1 MCLLQA
7 CDAARHLALDLAPAR
22 MKHVA
27 GGALCTVGV
36 GASVI
41 ALIFQTWPIKT
52 VLQKVVVDPVWAAL
66 YFSRTSL
73 LRGLG
78 VRQIANYLQKHSVH
92 LTVPSWSVPGVAK
105 TRVASKTVDEEE
117 KVPDVCPHCNM
128 PHFAMDNH
136 LCQSMSVVQLRQH
149 LEAGN
154 TRYVEG
160 HLQPHCHDQSFRRKL
175 NAGQQPAVAVVS
187 CADSRCDPN
196 LVLDALEGEMF
207 VCRVAGNYV
216 DTGVAGSLQFACQHL
231 GTKMVIICGHT
242 KCGAIHAAT
251 WFEDPGKDEKE
262 APLVTLVRNIRAGLE
277 QEEEQ
282 FGDYTCKDDSDK
294 KLRRFQTQVGNDLVA
309 ANVVEQ
315 MGIMKHVLEDIPGVA
330 VVGAVFCIESG
341 RIEFLD
347 QYVHEGINMRF
358 STGQPVEDWTS
369 RRLYD

>member
-1 MCLLQA
+1 MSA
-7 CDAARHLALDLAPAR
+7 
-22 MKHVA
+22 
-27 GGALCTVGV
+27 
-36 GASVI
+36 I
-41 ALIFQTWPIKT
+41 ALSRSNIFQKSPVTTALRT
-52 VLQKVVVDPVWAAL
+52 VFVDPVLAVLYFSPSNLLRWFGIGQKVVKDDIEDEDVSAD
-66 YFSRTSL
+66 
-73 LRGLG
+73 
-78 VRQIANYLQKHSVH
+78 
-92 LTVPSWSVPGVAK
+92 AK
-105 TRVASKTVDEEE
+105 TRRLRVASKRAEEE
-117 KVPDVCPHCNM
+117 DEPDICTHCKM
-128 PHFAMDNH
+128 CHYTMENH
-136 LCQSMSVVQLRQH
+136 LCQSMSVPELKQL
-149 LEAGN
+149 LDAGN
-154 TRYVEG
+154 VRYVEG
-160 HLQPHCHDQSFRRKL
+160 DLQPHCHNKSYRQKL
-175 NAGQQPAVAVVS
+175 TAGQQPAVAFVS
-187 CADSRCDPN
+187 CADSRCNPN
-196 LVLDALEGEMF
+196 QVVDALEGEVF

-216 DTGVAGSLQFACQHL
+216 DTSVAGSMQFACQHL

-251 WFEDPGKDEKE
+251 WFEDPGKDKKE

-277 QEEEQ
+277 QEEDQ